1 MKDASSH
8 FAGAVFRGAVK
19 RVVSEKMVGN
29 RSQLRWVE
37 MGCGL
42 GARVVDITDHSL
54 TQHPVHNSDGW
65 RWDVDWVRA
74 W

>member
-29 RSQLRWVE
+29 RSHLRWVE

-54 TQHPVHNSDGW
+54 PQ
-65 RWDVDWVRA
+65 
-74 W
+74 